1 MGSAT
6 DVLADRAYLVLDE
19 SLPLID
25 AALISYY
32 GFTPSESEAF
42 KDTLAIWFHRV
53 AQRSGTRYIG
63 NRELREQLLLVAC
76 KYARAFQLAK
86 ADNGMRMEDQFAN
99 ALQTPPE
106 EVALALLNKI
116 QAMAAPL

>member
-1 MGSAT
+1 MGGVT

-42 KDTLAIWFHRV
+42 KDTLTVWFHRV
-53 AQRSGTRYIG
+53 ARRSGTRFIEST
-63 NRELREQLLLVAC
+63 ELREQLLFVAC

-86 ADNGMRMEDQFAN
+86 ADNGVSMENQFAN

-116 QAMAAPL
+116 QSMAAPV